1 MYSGASEHER
11 PAKTAPMLLS
21 PFGPSPART
30 PTRLSLTVVIAAAL
44 LFSSGVSAIALAQSA
59 APAAQPTQNAQEQMS
74 VRLGTHDGYTRLVFD
89 FPTLTAYAL
98 SQDASEAAIVFTTPL
113 SPPAVPRA
121 SGQLT
126 SISSMRPTADTL
138 AVKLG
143 LAPGATVKHYRLMR
157 KIVVDVF
164 PPENK
169 PAQTAQAKPAAKPAA
184 KPVVEKKPTP
194 PPAPTVAKVEDKAP
208 APVVT
213 PVAETPPQLALPADP
228 ALKVDVP
235 PPSVAPAPDIKVE
248 PTTISL
254 STVEPSKLAVFTR
267 YGTLWVVMDGKAA
280 SASDPTILGPDAG
293 FLGKPKQLTFEGGRA
308 YRYSMPANREV
319 TISRKSLMWEITLG
333 RDLREVPQDTTLTV
347 SHDDATAKS
356 KLLVD
361 LKDPGAVLS
370 FEDPSVGDTL
380 IVVPAASPQ
389 SRIESNYRYA
399 NVEIIGAETGLVVRP
414 LADDVRVNR
423 LGNFITVSADSGI
436 AATPGASATP
446 TMIDNSTSFNSSETK
461 RLFDFPNWVQ
471 GGLARLNDNRRVI
484 EAQVAGAST
493 VDAKQEEALKLA
505 LLYFANG
512 FGHEALGIL
521 RMLMTDDPEM
531 EKNPNII
538 ALRGASAA
546 LAGHYDEA
554 MADLT
559 NPAIQ
564 QHPEISLWIGYVA
577 AASEQWRRAD
587 QAFPRTN
594 ELLAEYPAGIAIPM
608 TIYMAESALR
618 LGHADSAQQLL
629 DTLNTLPVKDYPHFE
644 AAIGYLRGEAARQNG
659 KFAEAIALW
668 RPVADGMDRL
678 YHTKAALALT
688 LLELQEK
695 KITLKEAVEHIDSLR
710 FAWRGDGLE
719 VQTLTALGRTKILNG
734 QFLEGLNDLRAAAEF
749 ADQLRDDSTPIRQE
763 MAQTVTTLFSG
774 SARDKLNPLEAV
786 SIYSE
791 YEGLLPEGA
800 AGSTAVLNFADYLTR
815 MDLLDRAAGL
825 INRVLD
831 DTSDQPQRAEISTR
845 LAAIYLLDGKPA
857 LALET
862 INRTV
867 EDAATADADLQQRRT
882 LLKARAQSQLNL
894 TSDAIATLAPLKTTE
909 ARRLTADV
917 LWRARRWREA
927 AGAIETLLP
936 ATPPAKLNDDTARLV
951 MNAAVGYKLAGDSEG
966 LAALRRNYASQMAAT
981 TFGPTFTVVTRDGGS
996 ASLSDRDT
1004 ILRIAGEVDMFKSLL
1019 DSYKAATATQQS
1031 SAAGSTTA
1039 APAPAQ
1045 SETP

>member
-1 MYSGASEHER
+1 
-11 PAKTAPMLLS
+11 
-21 PFGPSPART
+21 
-30 PTRLSLTVVIAAAL
+30 
-44 LFSSGVSAIALAQSA
+44 
-59 APAAQPTQNAQEQMS
+59 
-74 VRLGTHDGYTRLVFD
+74 
-89 FPTLTAYAL
+89 
-98 SQDASEAAIVFTTPL
+98 
-113 SPPAVPRA
+113 
-121 SGQLT
+121 
-126 SISSMRPTADTL
+126 
-138 AVKLG
+138 
-143 LAPGATVKHYRLMR
+143 
-157 KIVVDVF
+157 
-164 PPENK
+164 
-169 PAQTAQAKPAAKPAA
+169 
-184 KPVVEKKPTP
+184 
-194 PPAPTVAKVEDKAP
+194 
-208 APVVT
+208 
-213 PVAETPPQLALPADP
+213 
-228 ALKVDVP
+228 
-235 PPSVAPAPDIKVE
+235 
-248 PTTISL
+248 
-254 STVEPSKLAVFTR
+254 
-267 YGTLWVVMDGKAA
+267 
-280 SASDPTILGPDAG
+280 
-293 FLGKPKQLTFEGGRA
+293 
-308 YRYSMPANREV
+308 
-319 TISRKSLMWEITLG
+319 
-333 RDLREVPQDTTLTV
+333 
-347 SHDDATAKS
+347 
-356 KLLVD
+356 
-361 LKDPGAVLS
+361 
-370 FEDPSVGDTL
+370 
-380 IVVPAASPQ
+380 
-389 SRIESNYRYA
+389 
-399 NVEIIGAETGLVVRP
+399 
-414 LADDVRVNR
+414 
-423 LGNFITVSADSGI
+423 
-436 AATPGASATP
+436 
-446 TMIDNSTSFNSSETK
+446 
-461 RLFDFPNWVQ
+461 
-471 GGLARLNDNRRVI
+471 
-484 EAQVAGAST
+484 
-493 VDAKQEEALKLA
+493 
-505 LLYFANG
+505 
-512 FGHEALGIL
+512 
-521 RMLMTDDPEM
+521 
-531 EKNPNII
+531 
-538 ALRGASAA
+538 
-546 LAGHYDEA
+546 
-554 MADLT
+554 
-559 NPAIQ
+559 
-564 QHPEISLWIGYVA
+564 
-577 AASEQWRRAD
+577 
-587 QAFPRTN
+587 
-594 ELLAEYPAGIAIPM
+594 M

-845 LAAIYLLDGKPA
+845 LAAIYLLDGKPS

-882 LLKARAQSQLNL
+882 LLKARAQAQHNL

-1039 APAPAQ
+1039 TPAPAQ